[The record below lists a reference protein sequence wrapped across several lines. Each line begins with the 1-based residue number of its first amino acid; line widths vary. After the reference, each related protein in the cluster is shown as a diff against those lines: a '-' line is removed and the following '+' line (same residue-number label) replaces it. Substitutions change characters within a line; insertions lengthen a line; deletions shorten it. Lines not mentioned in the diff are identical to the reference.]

1 MKLFITSLNEFTELK
16 RNAGLS
22 IAEESQDERLL
33 SVSHCRPT
41 RLSSVVKKW
50 PFLFVFLLTQSP
62 KSFLYHPPFHL
73 PLHDVAMKKKKK
85 K

>member
-1 MKLFITSLNEFTELK
+1 MVAVVLLGGWVEVGPKDARFVLWTPNIV
-16 RNAGLS
+16 
-22 IAEESQDERLL
+22 LL